1 MKTSKEYLFK
11 RGGKMTSYELEDE
24 FISRTE
30 KNLRAI
36 EKLSQDGESVYE
48 VTQLI
53 NSLLGLL
60 VYPREN
66 FFDEIPEITREAM
79 IKQGWPLPDEEIS
92 QIQNLRKLVK
102 NMRNAVAHL
111 NIDFIADNNEIV
123 GIRFKNYRPCDEDRK
138 TPSWIG
144 EYNIE
149 PLKKFVNMFLARISK
164 NKPLR

>member
-1 MKTSKEYLFK
+1 MSDYK
-11 RGGKMTSYELEDE
+11 LEEE

-60 VYPREN
+60 VYPREK
-66 FFDEIPEITREAM
+66 FFDEIPEITRETM
-79 IKQGWPLPDEEIS
+79 INQGWPLPDEEIS
-92 QIQNLRKLVK
+92 QIQNLRDLVK

-123 GIRFKNYRPCDEDRK
+123 GIRFKNYCPCDKDREK
-138 TPSWIG
+138 PLWIG
-144 EYNIE
+144 VYRLE
-149 PLKKFVNMFLARISK
+149 PLKKFVNMLLARISK